1 MKEISKW
8 VDKDKGVIP
17 WPNEKWTRGEER
29 TSPLDQVSQTS
40 LREGKREGENNRERE
55 RKEERVF
62 RERGSTFSLRFPAIG
77 PSDPDEA
84 RSKVAL
90 HGKDYAWVPVSGS
103 FNKLRERVGVFL
115 LLDLLFA

>member
-1 MKEISKW
+1 MS
-8 VDKDKGVIP
+8 
-17 WPNEKWTRGEER
+17 NEKWTRGNER
-29 TSPLDQVSQTS
+29 TSPLDQVSQIS
-40 LREGKREGENNRERE
+40 LGEEKERGREQTERDGGREG
-55 RKEERVF
+55 F

-103 FNKLRERVGVFL
+103 FNKLRER
-115 LLDLLFA
+115 